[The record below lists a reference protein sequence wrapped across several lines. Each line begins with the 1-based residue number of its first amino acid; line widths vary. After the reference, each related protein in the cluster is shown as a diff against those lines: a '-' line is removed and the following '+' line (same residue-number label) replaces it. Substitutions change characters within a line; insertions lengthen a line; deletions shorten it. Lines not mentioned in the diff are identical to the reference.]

1 MSFDAIVTRALT
13 DEFNNNY
20 IGTRVDKIYQTEKDE
35 IMINMRSKDGS
46 FKVLVSASSNNP
58 RFYVSKISKENPSE
72 APLFSMILRK
82 NLSGSKLVKVEQFGF
97 DRAAQF
103 VFSGYNEFHEEALYY
118 LVVEIMGKYSN
129 IVLCNENHKVID
141 AIKRVSTVMSS
152 KREIEPGLIYERP
165 PVFDRVS
172 PISVDEED
180 LKNMMTNNADLEL
193 RDFLMRSFLGLSTEI
208 ANKILFDAAIDDKNL
223 LKNLDEND
231 ANKFIS
237 SFIKTFE
244 EVKEK
249 NYSFNIYKLSERKS
263 AYNAINLNQYAS
275 LEKENFSS
283 ISELLDKYYYE
294 KDQKDRIAQRSQNM
308 RHTISANLKRA
319 KNKLQKQKEEMLE
332 SANREAYKVYADLIS
347 SNIHKISKGLK
358 EIKLENFYDNMNEIS
373 VPLDQ
378 KLSAVQNAQKYYKR
392 YQKMKQR
399 EIVLE
404 KQIENT
410 EDEINYLELVSD
422 AIDRTDDVRN
432 LDEIYFEL
440 IKNNYI
446 KKDKKIKNKPKKIA
460 IHSVDYDDTSK
471 VYYGKNNL
479 QNEYITFKVAD
490 KNDVWMHVK
499 GFPGS
504 HVVIKS
510 GSYPSDELLV
520 FAAKIAAKNSK
531 AKDSNKVDVDFTT
544 RKNVKK
550 HPSGKTGLV
559 NYVNFK
565 TITVDL

>member
-20 IGTRVDKIYQTEKDE
+20 IGARVDKIYQTEKDE

-172 PISVDEED
+172 PINANEEA

-308 RHTISANLKRA
+308 RHTINANLKRA

-422 AIDRTDDVRN
+422 AIDRTDDVKN

-460 IHSVDYDDTSK
+460 IHSIDYDDTSK

-510 GSYPSDELLV
+510 GGYPSDELLV

>member
-20 IGTRVDKIYQTEKDE
+20 IGARVDKIYQTEKDE

-263 AYNAINLNQYAS
+263 AYNAISLNQYAS

-422 AIDRTDDVRN
+422 AIDRTDDVKN

-460 IHSVDYDDTSK
+460 IHSIDYDDTSK

-510 GSYPSDELLV
+510 GGYPSDELLV

>member
-20 IGTRVDKIYQTEKDE
+20 IGARVDKIYQTEKDE

-208 ANKILFDAAIDDKNL
+208 ANKIIFDAAIDDKNL

-231 ANKFIS
+231 TNKFIS

-263 AYNAINLNQYAS
+263 AYNAISLNQYAS
-275 LEKENFSS
+275 LEKENFSC

-422 AIDRTDDVRN
+422 AIDRTDDVKN

-460 IHSVDYDDTSK
+460 IHSIDYDDTSK

-504 HVVIKS
+504 HVVIKCD
-510 GSYPSDELLV
+510 GYPSDELLL
-520 FAAKIAAKNSK
+520 FAAEIAAKNSK

>member
-20 IGTRVDKIYQTEKDE
+20 IGARVDKIYQTEKDE

-58 RFYVSKISKENPSE
+58 RFYVSKITKENPSE

-172 PISVDEED
+172 PISVDEEY

-249 NYSFNIYKLSERKS
+249 KYSFNIYKLSERKS
-263 AYNAINLNQYAS
+263 AYNAISLNQYAS
-275 LEKENFSS
+275 LEKENFPS

-332 SANREAYKVYADLIS
+332 SANRETYKVYADLIS

-422 AIDRTDDVRN
+422 AIDRTDDVKN

>member
-20 IGTRVDKIYQTEKDE
+20 IGARVDKIYQTEKDE

-172 PISVDEED
+172 PISVDEEY

-275 LEKENFSS
+275 LERENFSS

-332 SANREAYKVYADLIS
+332 SANRETYKVYADLIS

-422 AIDRTDDVRN
+422 AIDRTDDVKN

-446 KKDKKIKNKPKKIA
+446 KKDKKIKNKPKKID

-510 GSYPSDELLV
+510 GGYPSDELLV
-520 FAAKIAAKNSK
+520 FAAEIAAKNSK

>member
-13 DEFNNNY
+13 DEFNSNY
-20 IGTRVDKIYQTEKDE
+20 IGARVDKIYQTEKDE

-152 KREIEPGLIYERP
+152 KREIEPGLIYEGP
-165 PVFDRVS
+165 PVFDRIS

-275 LEKENFSS
+275 LERENFSS

-332 SANREAYKVYADLIS
+332 SANRETYKVYADLIS

-422 AIDRTDDVRN
+422 AIDRTDDVKN

>member
-1 MSFDAIVTRALT
+1 MSFDAIVTRALS

-20 IGTRVDKIYQTEKDE
+20 IGARVDKIYQTEKDE

-180 LKNMMTNNADLEL
+180 LKNMMTNNAGLEL

-263 AYNAINLNQYAS
+263 AYNAISLNQYAS

-358 EIKLENFYDNMNEIS
+358 EVKLENFYDNMNEIS

-422 AIDRTDDVRN
+422 AIDRTDDVKN

-460 IHSVDYDDTSK
+460 IHSIDYDDTSK

-510 GSYPSDELLV
+510 GGYPSDELLV

-559 NYVNFK
+559 NYVNFR

>member
-20 IGTRVDKIYQTEKDE
+20 IGARVDKIYQTEKDE

-58 RFYVSKISKENPSE
+58 RFYVSKITKENPSE

-172 PISVDEED
+172 PISVDEEN

-223 LKNLDEND
+223 LKNLDKND

-263 AYNAINLNQYAS
+263 AYNAISLNQYAS
-275 LEKENFSS
+275 LERENFSS

-294 KDQKDRIAQRSQNM
+294 KDQKDRITQRSQNM

-422 AIDRTDDVRN
+422 AIDRTDDVKN

-510 GSYPSDELLV
+510 DGYPSDELLL

>member
-20 IGTRVDKIYQTEKDE
+20 IGARVDKIYQTEKDE

-172 PISVDEED
+172 PINANEED

-208 ANKILFDAAIDDKNL
+208 ANKILFDAAIDDKIL

-263 AYNAINLNQYAS
+263 AYNAISLNQYAS
-275 LEKENFSS
+275 LEKENFPS

-422 AIDRTDDVRN
+422 AIDRTDDVKN

-460 IHSVDYDDTSK
+460 IHSIDYDDTSK

-510 GSYPSDELLV
+510 DGYPSDELLL
-520 FAAKIAAKNSK
+520 FAAEIAAKNSK

>member
-20 IGTRVDKIYQTEKDE
+20 IGARVDKIYQTEKDE

-172 PISVDEED
+172 PINANEEA

-308 RHTISANLKRA
+308 RHTINANLKRA

-422 AIDRTDDVRN
+422 AIDRTDDVKN

-460 IHSVDYDDTSK
+460 IHSIDYDDTSK

-504 HVVIKS
+504 HVVIKCD
-510 GSYPSDELLV
+510 GYPSDELLV

>member
-1 MSFDAIVTRALT
+1 MSFDGIVTRALT
-13 DEFNNNY
+13 DEFNTKY
-20 IGTRVDKIYQTEKDE
+20 IGARVDKIYQTEKDE
-35 IMINMRSKDGS
+35 IMINMRSKDGA
-46 FKVLVSASSNNP
+46 FKVLISASSNNP
-58 RFYVSKISKENPSE
+58 RFYVSKVTKENPTE

-82 NLSGSKLVKVEQFGF
+82 NLSGSKLLRVEQFGF
-97 DRAAQF
+97 DRAVSF
-103 VFSGYNEFHEEALYY
+103 VFKGYNDFHEEALYY

-129 IVLCNENHKVID
+129 IILLNEGHKIID
-141 AIKRVSTVMSS
+141 AIKRVSTLMSRE
-152 KREIEPGLIYERP
+152 REIEPSLIYERP
-165 PVFDRVS
+165 PVFDRLS
-172 PISVDEED
+172 PMDVDED
-180 LKNMMTNNADLEL
+180 LLKDMISKKLDEEVK
-193 RDFLMRSFLGLSTEI
+193 DFLMKSFLGLSTEI
-208 ANKILFDAAIDDKNL
+208 VNKILFDAALDESYLLMNLDDKAIDKLAKAFTNTFDKL
-223 LKNLDEND
+223 SSND
-231 ANKFIS
+231 
-237 SFIKTFE
+237 
-244 EVKEK
+244 
-249 NYSFNIYKLSERKS
+249 YSFNIYKLSERKS
-263 AYNAINLNQYAS
+263 VYNAICLDQYAS
-275 LEKENFSS
+275 VDKESFDS

-294 KDQKDRIAQRSQNM
+294 KDQKDRITQRSQNM

-347 SNIHKISKGLK
+347 SNIHKITKGLK
-358 EIKLENFYDNMNEIS
+358 EITLENFYDNMNELV

-378 KLSAVQNAQKYYKR
+378 KLSSVQNAQRYYKR

-410 EDEINYLELVSD
+410 EDEIKYLELVAD
-422 AIDRTDDVRN
+422 AIERTEDVKN

-440 IKNNYI
+440 VKNGYI

-460 IHSVDYDDTSK
+460 INSIDYDDTSK

-504 HVVIKS
+504 HVVIKCD
-510 GSYPSDELLV
+510 GYPSDELLV

-559 NYVNFK
+559 NYVNFLSL
-565 TITVDL
+565 IHI

>member
-20 IGTRVDKIYQTEKDE
+20 IGARVDKIYQTEKDE

-249 NYSFNIYKLSERKS
+249 KYSFNIYKLSERKS
-263 AYNAINLNQYAS
+263 AYNAISLNQYAS

-410 EDEINYLELVSD
+410 EDEINYLELVTD
-422 AIDRTDDVRN
+422 AIDRTDDVKN

-510 GSYPSDELLV
+510 CGYPSDELLV

>member
-20 IGTRVDKIYQTEKDE
+20 IGARVDKIYQTEKDE

-249 NYSFNIYKLSERKS
+249 NYSFNVYKLSERKS

-275 LEKENFSS
+275 LEKENFPS

-422 AIDRTDDVRN
+422 AIDRTDDVKN

-460 IHSVDYDDTSK
+460 IHSIDYDDTSK

-504 HVVIKS
+504 HVVIKCD
-510 GSYPSDELLV
+510 GYPSDELLL
-520 FAAKIAAKNSK
+520 FAAEIAAKNSK

>member
-20 IGTRVDKIYQTEKDE
+20 IGARVDKIYQTEKDE

-141 AIKRVSTVMSS
+141 AINRVSTVMSS
-152 KREIEPGLIYERP
+152 KREIEPGLIYESP

-172 PISVDEED
+172 PINANEED

-223 LKNLDEND
+223 LKNLDKND

-263 AYNAINLNQYAS
+263 AYNAISLNQYAS
-275 LEKENFSS
+275 LERENFSS

-294 KDQKDRIAQRSQNM
+294 KDQKDRITQRSQNM

-422 AIDRTDDVRN
+422 AIDRTDDVKN

-460 IHSVDYDDTSK
+460 IHSIDYDDTSK

-510 GSYPSDELLV
+510 GGYPNDELLV

>member
-20 IGTRVDKIYQTEKDE
+20 IGARVDKIYQTEKDE

-58 RFYVSKISKENPSE
+58 RFYVSTISKENPSE

-97 DRAAQF
+97 DRAVQF

-172 PISVDEED
+172 PISVDEEY
-180 LKNMMTNNADLEL
+180 LKNMMTNNSDLEL

-263 AYNAINLNQYAS
+263 AYNAISLNQYAS
-275 LEKENFSS
+275 LEKENFPS

-422 AIDRTDDVRN
+422 AIDRTDDVKN

-510 GSYPSDELLV
+510 GGYPSDELLV

>member
-20 IGTRVDKIYQTEKDE
+20 IGARVDKIYQTEKDE

-275 LEKENFSS
+275 LEKENFPS

-422 AIDRTDDVRN
+422 AIDRTDDVKN

-460 IHSVDYDDTSK
+460 IHSIDYDDTSK

-510 GSYPSDELLV
+510 GGYPSDELLV

>member
-20 IGTRVDKIYQTEKDE
+20 IGARVDKIYQTEKDE

-58 RFYVSKISKENPSE
+58 RFYVSKITKENPSE

-103 VFSGYNEFHEEALYY
+103 VFSGYNEFHEEAFYY

-231 ANKFIS
+231 VNKFIS

-263 AYNAINLNQYAS
+263 AYNAISLNQYAS
-275 LEKENFSS
+275 LERENFSS

-422 AIDRTDDVRN
+422 AIDRTDDVKN

-460 IHSVDYDDTSK
+460 IHSIDYDDTSK

-504 HVVIKS
+504 HVVIKCD
-510 GSYPSDELLV
+510 GYPSDELLL
-520 FAAKIAAKNSK
+520 FAAEIAAKNSK

>member
-20 IGTRVDKIYQTEKDE
+20 IGARVDKIYQTEKDE

-58 RFYVSKISKENPSE
+58 RFYVSKITKENPSE

-223 LKNLDEND
+223 LKNLDKND

-263 AYNAINLNQYAS
+263 AYNAISLNQYAS
-275 LEKENFSS
+275 LERENFSS

-294 KDQKDRIAQRSQNM
+294 KDQKDRITQRSQNM

-358 EIKLENFYDNMNEIS
+358 EIKLENFYDTMNEIS

-410 EDEINYLELVSD
+410 EDEINYLELVTD
-422 AIDRTDDVRN
+422 AIDRTDDVKN

-510 GSYPSDELLV
+510 GGYPSDELLV

>member
-20 IGTRVDKIYQTEKDE
+20 IGARVDKIYQTEKDE

-172 PISVDEED
+172 PINANEED

-231 ANKFIS
+231 TNKFIS

-275 LEKENFSS
+275 LEKENFPS

-332 SANREAYKVYADLIS
+332 SANRETYKVYADLIS

-422 AIDRTDDVRN
+422 AIDRTDDVKN

-460 IHSVDYDDTSK
+460 IHSIDYDDTSK

-510 GSYPSDELLV
+510 GGYPSDELLV

>member
-20 IGTRVDKIYQTEKDE
+20 IGARVDKIYQTEKDE

-129 IVLCNENHKVID
+129 IVLCNENRKVID

-172 PISVDEED
+172 PISVDEEN

-231 ANKFIS
+231 TNKFIS

-263 AYNAINLNQYAS
+263 AYNAISLNQYAS
-275 LEKENFSS
+275 LEKENFPS

-422 AIDRTDDVRN
+422 AIDRTDDVKN

-460 IHSVDYDDTSK
+460 IHSIDYDDTSK

-510 GSYPSDELLV
+510 GGYPNDELLV

>member
-20 IGTRVDKIYQTEKDE
+20 IGARVDKIYQTEKDE

-58 RFYVSKISKENPSE
+58 RFYVSKITKENPSE

-263 AYNAINLNQYAS
+263 AYNAISLNQYAS

-422 AIDRTDDVRN
+422 AIDRTDDVKN

-460 IHSVDYDDTSK
+460 IHSIDYDDTSK

-510 GSYPSDELLV
+510 DGYPNDELLV

>member
-20 IGTRVDKIYQTEKDE
+20 IGARVDKIYQTEKDE

-172 PISVDEED
+172 PINANEEA

-231 ANKFIS
+231 TNKFIS

-263 AYNAINLNQYAS
+263 AYNAISLNQYAS

-422 AIDRTDDVRN
+422 AIDRTDDVKN

-460 IHSVDYDDTSK
+460 IHSIDYDDTSK

-510 GSYPSDELLV
+510 DGYPNDELLV

>member
-20 IGTRVDKIYQTEKDE
+20 IGARVDKIYQTEKDE

-58 RFYVSKISKENPSE
+58 RFYVSKITKENPSE

-172 PISVDEED
+172 PINANEED

-223 LKNLDEND
+223 LKNFDEND
-231 ANKFIS
+231 ANKFLS

-263 AYNAINLNQYAS
+263 AYNAISLNQYAS
-275 LEKENFSS
+275 LEKENFPS

-332 SANREAYKVYADLIS
+332 SANRETYKVYADLIS

-399 EIVLE
+399 EIILE

-422 AIDRTDDVRN
+422 AIDRTDDVKN

-510 GSYPSDELLV
+510 GGYPSDELLV

>member
-20 IGTRVDKIYQTEKDE
+20 IGARVDKIYQTEKDE

-172 PISVDEED
+172 PINVDEED

-208 ANKILFDAAIDDKNL
+208 ANKIIFDAAIDDKNL
-223 LKNLDEND
+223 LKNLDKND

-263 AYNAINLNQYAS
+263 AYNAISLNQYAS
-275 LEKENFSS
+275 LERENFSS

-294 KDQKDRIAQRSQNM
+294 KDQKDRITQRSQNM

-422 AIDRTDDVRN
+422 AIDRTDDVKN

-510 GSYPSDELLV
+510 GGYPSDELLV

>member
-20 IGTRVDKIYQTEKDE
+20 IGARVDKIYQTEKDE

-58 RFYVSKISKENPSE
+58 RFYVSKITKENPSE

-82 NLSGSKLVKVEQFGF
+82 NLSGSKLVKVKQFGF

-165 PVFDRVS
+165 PVFDRVP

-208 ANKILFDAAIDDKNL
+208 ANKILLDAAIDDKNL

-275 LEKENFSS
+275 LEKENFPS

-422 AIDRTDDVRN
+422 AIDRTDDVKN

-460 IHSVDYDDTSK
+460 IHSIDYDDTSK

-510 GSYPSDELLV
+510 GGYPSDELLL
-520 FAAKIAAKNSK
+520 FAAEIAAKNSK

>member
-20 IGTRVDKIYQTEKDE
+20 IGARVDKIYQTEKDE

-231 ANKFIS
+231 ENKFIS

-422 AIDRTDDVRN
+422 AIDRTDDVKN

-460 IHSVDYDDTSK
+460 IHSIDYDDTSK

-510 GSYPSDELLV
+510 GGYPSDELLV

>member
-20 IGTRVDKIYQTEKDE
+20 IGARVDKIYQTEKDE

-249 NYSFNIYKLSERKS
+249 NYSFNVYKLSERKS

-275 LEKENFSS
+275 LEKENFPS

-422 AIDRTDDVRN
+422 AIDRTDDVKN

-460 IHSVDYDDTSK
+460 IHSIDYDDTSK

-510 GSYPSDELLV
+510 GGYPSDELLV

>member
-20 IGTRVDKIYQTEKDE
+20 IGARVDKIYQTEKDE

-172 PISVDEED
+172 PISVNEED

-249 NYSFNIYKLSERKS
+249 NYNFNIYKLSERKS
-263 AYNAINLNQYAS
+263 AYNAISLNQYAS

-422 AIDRTDDVRN
+422 AIDRTDDVKN

-460 IHSVDYDDTSK
+460 IHSIDYDDTSK

-510 GSYPSDELLV
+510 DGYPSDELLV

>member
-20 IGTRVDKIYQTEKDE
+20 IGARVDKIYQTEKDE

-58 RFYVSKISKENPSE
+58 RFYVSKITKENPSE

-180 LKNMMTNNADLEL
+180 LKNMMTNKSDLEL

-231 ANKFIS
+231 ENKFIS

-275 LEKENFSS
+275 LEKENFPS

-422 AIDRTDDVRN
+422 AIDRTDDVKN

-510 GSYPSDELLV
+510 GGYPSDELLV

>member
-1 MSFDAIVTRALT
+1 MSFDGIVTRALT
-13 DEFNNNY
+13 DEFNTKY
-20 IGTRVDKIYQTEKDE
+20 IGARVDKIYQTEKDE
-35 IMINMRSKDGS
+35 IMINMRSKDGA
-46 FKVLVSASSNNP
+46 FKVLISASSNNP
-58 RFYVSKISKENPSE
+58 RFYVSKVTKENPSE

-82 NLSGSKLVKVEQFGF
+82 NLSGSKLLRVEQFGF
-97 DRAAQF
+97 DRAVSF
-103 VFSGYNEFHEEALYY
+103 VFKGYNDFHEEALYY

-129 IVLCNENHKVID
+129 IILLNEDHKIID
-141 AIKRVSTVMSS
+141 AIKRVSTLMSRE
-152 KREIEPGLIYERP
+152 REIEPSLIYERP
-165 PVFDRVS
+165 PVFDRLS
-172 PISVDEED
+172 PMDVDED
-180 LKNMMTNNADLEL
+180 LLKDMISKKPDEEVK
-193 RDFLMRSFLGLSTEI
+193 DFLMKSFLGLSTEI
-208 ANKILFDAAIDDKNL
+208 VNKILFDAALDESYL
-223 LKNLDEND
+223 LKNLDDKAIDKLAKAFTNTFDKLSAND
-231 ANKFIS
+231 
-237 SFIKTFE
+237 
-244 EVKEK
+244 
-249 NYSFNIYKLSERKS
+249 YSFNIYKLSERKS
-263 AYNAINLNQYAS
+263 VYNAICLDQYAS
-275 LEKENFSS
+275 VDKESFDS

-294 KDQKDRIAQRSQNM
+294 KDQKDRITQRSQNM

-347 SNIHKISKGLK
+347 SNIHKITKGLK
-358 EIKLENFYDNMNEIS
+358 EITLENFYDNMNELV

-378 KLSAVQNAQKYYKR
+378 KLSSVQNAQRYYKR

-410 EDEINYLELVSD
+410 EDEIKYLELVTD
-422 AIDRTDDVRN
+422 AIERTEDVKN

-440 IKNNYI
+440 VKNGYI

-460 IHSVDYDDTSK
+460 IHSIDYDDTSK

-504 HVVIKS
+504 HVVIKCD
-510 GSYPSDELLV
+510 GYPSDDLLV

>member
-20 IGTRVDKIYQTEKDE
+20 IGARVDKIYQTEKDE

-263 AYNAINLNQYAS
+263 AYNAISLNQYAS

-422 AIDRTDDVRN
+422 AIDRTDDVKN

-510 GSYPSDELLV
+510 GGYPSDELLV

>member
-20 IGTRVDKIYQTEKDE
+20 IGARVDKIYQTEKDE

-58 RFYVSKISKENPSE
+58 RFYVSKITKENPSE

-180 LKNMMTNNADLEL
+180 LKNMMTNKSDLEL

-223 LKNLDEND
+223 LKNLDKND

-263 AYNAINLNQYAS
+263 AYNAISLNQYAS
-275 LEKENFSS
+275 LERENFSS

-294 KDQKDRIAQRSQNM
+294 KDQKDRITQRSQNM

-422 AIDRTDDVRN
+422 AIDRTDDVKN

-510 GSYPSDELLV
+510 GGYPSDELLV

>member
-20 IGTRVDKIYQTEKDE
+20 IGARVDKIYQTEKDE

-58 RFYVSKISKENPSE
+58 RFYVSKITKENPSE

-172 PISVDEED
+172 PINANEEA

-244 EVKEK
+244 EVKGK

-332 SANREAYKVYADLIS
+332 SANRETYKVYADLIS

-422 AIDRTDDVRN
+422 AIDRTDDVKN

-460 IHSVDYDDTSK
+460 IHSIDYDDTSK

-510 GSYPSDELLV
+510 GGYPSDELLV

>member
-20 IGTRVDKIYQTEKDE
+20 IGARVDKIYQTEKDE

-172 PISVDEED
+172 PINANEED
-180 LKNMMTNNADLEL
+180 LKNMMANNADLEV

-231 ANKFIS
+231 TNKFIS

-263 AYNAINLNQYAS
+263 AYNAISLNQYAS

-308 RHTISANLKRA
+308 RHTIGANLKRA

-332 SANREAYKVYADLIS
+332 SANRETYKVYADLIS

-422 AIDRTDDVRN
+422 AIDRTDDVKN

-499 GFPGS
+499 GFSGS

-510 GSYPSDELLV
+510 DGYPSDELLV

>member
-20 IGTRVDKIYQTEKDE
+20 IGARVDKIYQTEKDE

-172 PISVDEED
+172 PISVDEEN
-180 LKNMMTNNADLEL
+180 LKNMMSNNADLEL

-332 SANREAYKVYADLIS
+332 SANRETYKVYADLIS

-410 EDEINYLELVSD
+410 EDEINYLELVMD
-422 AIDRTDDVRN
+422 AIDRTDDVKN

-460 IHSVDYDDTSK
+460 IHSIDYDDTSK

-510 GSYPSDELLV
+510 GGYPSDELLV
-520 FAAKIAAKNSK
+520 FAAEIAAKNSK

>member
-20 IGTRVDKIYQTEKDE
+20 IGARVDKIYQTEKDE

-231 ANKFIS
+231 TNKFIS

-263 AYNAINLNQYAS
+263 VYNAISLNQYAS

-332 SANREAYKVYADLIS
+332 SANRETYKVYADLIS

-410 EDEINYLELVSD
+410 EDEINYLELVTD
-422 AIDRTDDVRN
+422 AIDRTDDVKN

-510 GSYPSDELLV
+510 SGYPSDELLL

>member
-20 IGTRVDKIYQTEKDE
+20 IGARVDKIYQTEKDE

-58 RFYVSKISKENPSE
+58 RFYVSKITKENPSE

-263 AYNAINLNQYAS
+263 AYNVINLNQYAS

-332 SANREAYKVYADLIS
+332 SANRETYKVYADLIS

-422 AIDRTDDVRN
+422 AIDRTDDVKN

-460 IHSVDYDDTSK
+460 IHSIDYDDTSK

-510 GSYPSDELLV
+510 GGYPSDELLV

>member
-1 MSFDAIVTRALT
+1 MSFDGIVTRALA
-13 DEFNNNY
+13 DEFNSNY
-20 IGTRVDKIYQTEKDE
+20 IGSRVDKIYQTEKDE
-35 IMINMRSKDGS
+35 IMINMRSKDAS

-58 RFYVSKISKENPSE
+58 RFYVSKVSKENPTE

-103 VFSGYNEFHEEALYY
+103 VFKGYNEFHEEALYY

-129 IVLCNENHKVID
+129 IILCNEDHKIID
-141 AIKRVSTVMSS
+141 AIKRVSTIMSS
-152 KREIEPGLIYERP
+152 KREIEPGIIYERP
-165 PVFDRVS
+165 PIFDRVS
-172 PISVDEED
+172 PISVDEEG
-180 LKNMMTNNADLEL
+180 LKEMMMDNAELEI

-208 ANKILFDAAIDDKNL
+208 ANKILFDAAIDEKNL
-223 LKNLDEND
+223 VKNLDDSAVNRL
-231 ANKFIS
+231 IS
-237 SFIKTFE
+237 SFISTFD
-244 EVKEK
+244 EVREN

-263 AYNAINLNQYAS
+263 AYNAISLNQYAS
-275 LEKENFSS
+275 LEKESFEN

-294 KDQKDRIAQRSQNM
+294 KDQKDRISQRSQNM
-308 RHTISANLKRA
+308 RRTVSANLKRA
-319 KNKLQKQKEEMLE
+319 RNKLQKQKEEMLE

-347 SNIHKISKGLK
+347 SNIHKINKGLK
-358 EIKLENFYDNMNEIS
+358 EIKLENFYDNMNEIT

-378 KLSAVQNAQKYYKR
+378 KLSAVQNAQRYYKR

-410 EDEINYLELVSD
+410 EDEINYLDLVMD
-422 AIDRTDDVRN
+422 AIDRTDDVKN

-440 IKNNYI
+440 IKNKYI

-460 IHSVDYDDTSK
+460 IHSIDYDDTSK

-510 GSYPSDELLV
+510 DGYPSDELLL
-520 FAAKIAAKNSK
+520 FAAEIAAKNSK

>member
-20 IGTRVDKIYQTEKDE
+20 IGARVDKIYQTEKDE

-58 RFYVSKISKENPSE
+58 RFYVSKVTKVNPTE

-172 PISVDEED
+172 PINANEEA

-275 LEKENFSS
+275 LEKESFPS

-332 SANREAYKVYADLIS
+332 SANRETYKVYADLIS

-422 AIDRTDDVRN
+422 AIDRTDDVKN

-510 GSYPSDELLV
+510 GGYPSDELLV